1 MGTAS
6 KLAVLTTALD
16 SHTTVAATTT
26 KTRTDQLLQLF
37 RAALTCKH
45 QGSSSKYQTAT
56 GQGYKYRLATKPR
69 IR

>member
-6 KLAVLTTALD
+6 KLAVLATALD
-16 SHTTVAATTT
+16 NHTTVAATTT

-37 RAALTCKH
+37 RAALICKH
-45 QGSSSKYQTAT
+45 QRSSSKYQTAA